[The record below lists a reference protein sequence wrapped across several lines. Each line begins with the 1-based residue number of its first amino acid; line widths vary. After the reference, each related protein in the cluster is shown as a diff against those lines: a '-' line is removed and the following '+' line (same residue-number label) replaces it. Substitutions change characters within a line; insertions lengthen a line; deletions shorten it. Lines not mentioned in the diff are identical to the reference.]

1 MTHIAGNAPPVE
13 GTGQNDGVIEN
24 GIGSWQLTTSVTRRF
39 TFEAS
44 HQLPWHSGKCAR
56 LHGHSYVLDVT
67 VGGPLTSDGIVIDF
81 ADLKKAV
88 TKHALDTY
96 DHRHLNDFLPNP
108 TVELIAADIAVRLLD
123 AGLALTSITVAE
135 TASCSAT
142 VRVDRP

>member
-1 MTHIAGNAPPVE
+1 MN
-13 GTGQNDGVIEN
+13 EN
-24 GIGSWQLTTSVTRRF
+24 GRVSWELATSVTRRF

-44 HQLPWHSGKCAR
+44 HRLPWHPGKCAR

-81 ADLKKAV
+81 ADLKEAV
-88 TKHALDTY
+88 TKHALDAY
-96 DHRHLNDFLPNP
+96 DHQHLNDFLPNP
-108 TVELIAADIAVRLLD
+108 TVELIAADIAARLLD
-123 AGLALTSITVAE
+123 AGLPVTIITVAE